1 MALEQIKELRSMTG
15 CGMVD
20 CKEALEE
27 ADGDLDNAVSLLR
40 KKGKVKAAKKSDRE
54 TAEGVVSTYVHGN
67 NKLGVMVKLLCETD
81 FVARNDRFQELAH
94 DIALHIAAMEPI
106 AITPEEVD
114 VSMVEKEKELAEEQA
129 KESGKPEDIQA
140 KMVEGKINKFKEE
153 KALLRQP
160 FVKDPSKVVQDII
173 DEAVQ
178 ELGENISVAGFYR
191 MEI

>member
-1 MALEQIKELRSMTG
+1 MTG

-20 CKEALEE
+20 CKDVLEE
-27 ADGDLDNAVSLLR
+27 ADGDLDNAVALLR
-40 KKGKVKAAKKSDRE
+40 KKGKAKAAKKSDRE

-81 FVARNDRFQELAH
+81 FVARNDRFQDLAH

-106 AITPEEVD
+106 AIMPEEVD
-114 VSMVEKEKELAEEQA
+114 ADMVEKERELAQEQA
-129 KESGKPEDIQA
+129 KESGKPEEIQS

-160 FVKDPSKVVQDII
+160 FVKDPSKVVQDVI

-178 ELGENISVAGFYR
+178 ELGENVSVAEFYR
-191 MEI
+191 MEV